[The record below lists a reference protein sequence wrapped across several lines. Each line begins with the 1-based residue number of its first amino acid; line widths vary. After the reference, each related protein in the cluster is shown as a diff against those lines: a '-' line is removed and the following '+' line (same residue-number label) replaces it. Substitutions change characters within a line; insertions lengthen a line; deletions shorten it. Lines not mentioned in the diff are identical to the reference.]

1 LLGIAVTGYINEKIR
16 QLALSSGFD
25 FWFTKPLDL
34 NDVDRPELSGRE
46 AILNIHAQKVKLGK
60 DVNLKAIALLIAET
74 FSSDREF

>member
-1 LLGIAVTGYINEKIR
+1 VTGYINEKI
-16 QLALSSGFD
+16 
-25 FWFTKPLDL
+25 
-34 NDVDRPELSGRE
+34 RPELSGRE